1 MTGDADERATILV
14 AEDERINRL
23 ALVRGVEREGHRVVQ
38 AADGSEALAHL
49 ADGGIDMVLL
59 DLLMPAVDGFD
70 VLRTMATEPEL
81 REIPVL
87 VISAVEASDEVARA
101 LEMGA
106 IDCLPKPVDP
116 VLLRVRMHTALEQAR
131 LRRLEQDYLRQE
143 LALRQQERLVT
154 LGRLSAG
161 LGHEL
166 NNPAAAA
173 LSTARQ
179 LGAALDDADRQLAGL
194 LDRTDAGELVAA
206 VDRLTATVAPPTD
219 DAERD
224 RRQDEL
230 EDVLGAAGIAD
241 AWDLA
246 ADLAGGGVEPA
257 ALERTLTALG
267 DAAGVALPWFA
278 TRSRIRRAIDQI
290 TTSVRRMA
298 ELTSALRSYSYLDRA
313 PQQDVD
319 VRRGLDDTLTILRH
333 KLPDGVTIVREYA
346 ADLPT
351 IPAFGGQLNQVW
363 TNLIDN
369 ALDALAGGG
378 TLQMRARALPEAVV
392 VEVEDDG
399 PGIAPDVAGSIF
411 EPFVTTKPPGEG
423 TGLGLAISHQIVTDA
438 HGGSL
443 RMRSGPGAT
452 VFEVTLPR
460 TGQPSPELRAE
471 DDPDVR

>member
-38 AADGSEALAHL
+38 AADGREALAHL
-49 ADGGIDMVLL
+49 ADGGVDMVLL

-70 VLRTMATEPEL
+70 VLRAMATEPEL

-194 LDRTDAGELVAA
+194 LDRTDAGEVVARSTGSPRPPHRRRRRRA
-206 VDRLTATVAPPTD
+206 RPAPGRARGRARCRRHRRRLGPG
-219 DAERD
+219 
-224 RRQDEL
+224 RRPGRRRR
-230 EDVLGAAGIAD
+230 GAGCGRAD
-241 AWDLA
+241 PDGARGCRRRRPALA
-246 ADLAGGGVEPA
+246 RHPEP
-257 ALERTLTALG
+257 
-267 DAAGVALPWFA
+267 DP
-278 TRSRIRRAIDQI
+278 RAIDQI

-319 VRRGLDDTLTILRH
+319 VRQG
-333 KLPDGVTIVREYA
+333 
-346 ADLPT
+346 
-351 IPAFGGQLNQVW
+351 W
-363 TNLIDN
+363 T
-369 ALDALAGGG
+369 
-378 TLQMRARALPEAVV
+378 TP
-392 VEVEDDG
+392 
-399 PGIAPDVAGSIF
+399 
-411 EPFVTTKPPGEG
+411 
-423 TGLGLAISHQIVTDA
+423 
-438 HGGSL
+438 
-443 RMRSGPGAT
+443 
-452 VFEVTLPR
+452 
-460 TGQPSPELRAE
+460 
-471 DDPDVR
+471 

>member
-1 MTGDADERATILV
+1 MTGDAGERATILV
-14 AEDERINRL
+14 AEDTRINRL
-23 ALVRGVEREGHRVVQ
+23 VLVRGVEREGHRVVE
-38 AADGSEALAHL
+38 AADGREALAHL
-49 ADGGIDMVLL
+49 ADGSVDMVLL
-59 DLLMPAVDGFD
+59 DLLMPEVDGFD
-70 VLRTMATEPEL
+70 VLRAMAADPQL

-87 VISAVEASDEVARA
+87 VISAVESSDEVARA

-173 LSTARQ
+173 LSTTRQ

-194 LDRTDAGELVAA
+194 LNRTDAGEVVAA
-206 VDRLTATVAPPTD
+206 VDRLTATAAPPSN

-224 RRQDEL
+224 ERQDDL
-230 EDVLGAAGIAD
+230 EDLLGAAGIAD

-246 ADLAGGGVEPA
+246 ADLASAGVEPA
-257 ALERTLTALG
+257 AVERALPALG
-267 DAAGVALPWFA
+267 DAAGVALPWLA
-278 TRSRIRRAIDQI
+278 TRARIRRAIDQI
-290 TTSVRRMA
+290 ATSVRRMA

-319 VRRGLDDTLTILRH
+319 VRRGLDDTLTILHH
-333 KLPDGVTIVREYA
+333 KLPEGVTIVREYA
-346 ADLPT
+346 TDLPT
-351 IPAFGGQLNQVW
+351 IPAYGGQLNQVW

-369 ALDALAGGG
+369 ALDALTGGG
-378 TLQMRARALPEAVV
+378 TLTVRARALPEAVV

-399 PGIAPDVAGSIF
+399 PGIAPEVAGTVF
-411 EPFVTTKPPGEG
+411 DPFVTTKPPGEG
-423 TGLGLAISHQIVTDA
+423 TGLGLAISHQIVTDT
-438 HGGSL
+438 HGGTL
-443 RMRSGPGAT
+443 RLRSAPRAT

-460 TGQPSPELRAE
+460 TGPPTAERRTE
-471 DDPDVR
+471 DDADVR